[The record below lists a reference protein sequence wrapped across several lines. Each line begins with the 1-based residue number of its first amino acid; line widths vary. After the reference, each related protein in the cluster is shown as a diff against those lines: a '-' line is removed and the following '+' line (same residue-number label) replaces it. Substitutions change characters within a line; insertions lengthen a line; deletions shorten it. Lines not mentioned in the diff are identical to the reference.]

1 MIESIVSQRTAI
13 LDEMAKQLRAW
24 PIPQV
29 DKAHRLALTEA
40 ELVDLLAGKADEFS
54 LEQLRFIGR
63 LAGLPAGK
71 FDQMH
76 RASAPAS
83 RVSH

>member
-13 LDEMAKQLRAW
+13 LDEMARRLRSW
-24 PIPQV
+24 PIPRV

-40 ELVDLLAGKADEFS
+40 ELVDLLTGKADEFS

-63 LAGLPAGK
+63 LAGLPMR
-71 FDQMH
+71 DHMH
-76 RASAPAS
+76 RASVPAS